1 MPKFYVTC
9 TKIYNGVMEV
19 EADSPN
25 EAMDY
30 ASEHLDECEF
40 EYGETTV
47 DYVEYD

>member
-9 TKIYNGVMEV
+9 TKIMEV

-25 EAMDY
+25 EAVVH

-47 DYVEYD
+47 DYADYD